1 MDDIFFCKVKK
12 ARENVFDE
20 RLSIGLGEMVL
31 SSEFGF
37 EITAVAELGDD
48 IAVSVTRKNFIA
60 AEDINMI

>member
-48 IAVSVTRKNFIA
+48 IAVSVGGENLM
-60 AEDINMI
+60 AE